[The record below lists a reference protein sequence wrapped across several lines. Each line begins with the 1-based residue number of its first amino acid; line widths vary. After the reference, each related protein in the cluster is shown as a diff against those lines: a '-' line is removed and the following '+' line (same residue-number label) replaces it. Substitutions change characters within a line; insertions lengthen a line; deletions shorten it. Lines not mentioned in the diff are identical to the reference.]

1 MSGPL
6 ALVGAQEW
14 SEGCTFDAE
23 LLAASG
29 GDEVVVLPTAAAFEN
44 PDKVI
49 ERAEAW
55 FASLGATVRPLRVL
69 GRPDALDAAHV
80 DVVAKARFIYL
91 AGQSPLHLRSA
102 LKDTPV
108 LEALRSAWDKGAV
121 LAGADE
127 SASALVDP
135 MFDPRGGALTVGL
148 GFLTGIAVVPL
159 DDGDDVAHHR
169 RTLELAGAGVAVVCL
184 TPRTAVIRDPD
195 GTWRSAGT
203 GTITVHVGGEER
215 DLSVLP

>member
-1 MSGPL
+1 MTGTL

-29 GDEVVVLPTAAAFEN
+29 TDEVVVMPTAAAFEN
-44 PDKVI
+44 PDRVI

-55 FASLGATVRPLRVL
+55 FGSLGAKVRPLRVL
-69 GRPDALDAAHV
+69 GRPDAMESANA
-80 DVVAKARFIYL
+80 DVVAAARFVYL

-108 LEALRSAWDKGAV
+108 LEALRAAWDKGAV
-121 LAGADE
+121 VAGADE

-184 TPRTAVIRDPD
+184 MPRSAVIRDPAGAWRAAGS
-195 GTWRSAGT
+195 GTW
-203 GTITVHVGGEER
+203 TVHVAGEEK